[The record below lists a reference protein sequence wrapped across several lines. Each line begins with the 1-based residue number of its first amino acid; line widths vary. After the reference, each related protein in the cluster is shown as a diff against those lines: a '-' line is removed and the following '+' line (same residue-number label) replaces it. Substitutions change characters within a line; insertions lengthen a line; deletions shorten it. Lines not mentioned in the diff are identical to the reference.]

1 MVDDV
6 AFLVTSSNSFPL
18 PISIALDLSGLSFS
32 QPELI
37 QVPISEERNDSD
49 DAAVSPLVTWGAER
63 RGVQELRALG
73 LVLKTGTFSFFFA
86 PHSPASP

>member
-63 RGVQELRALG
+63 RGVQELRALS